1 MPILHWLNKDQAVK
15 TAKQS
20 SYRLLEEV
28 PGLSYGDQKTE
39 NMLIQGDNLE
49 ALKALIPFYAGKVK
63 CIFIDPPYNTKSAF
77 EHYDDNLEHS
87 QWLSLMYP
95 RLELLRELLS
105 KEGSI
110 WITVDDS
117 ETHYLKIICDEIFGR
132 RNFVS
137 NCIWQKKY
145 TIANDAK
152 WLSDS
157 HDHILVYALNKE
169 TWRPYLLERN
179 AEMDK
184 RYKNPDGHPKGVWK
198 STPLYAKRTGSEKE
212 KAFKFTFKNGYIWSP
227 PSGSSP
233 RFPASKLKEMDD
245 NNEIWFG
252 AKGDASPS
260 RKTFLNELKRSGTP
274 SSTIWLHGDAGHN
287 HEAREEVKVFDNQDA
302 FSTPKPE
309 RLIKRILELATKK
322 NDLVLDSFLG
332 SATTAAVAH
341 KMNRRYIGIE
351 LGEHAQTH
359 CQPRLK
365 KVVDGEQ
372 GGISKAVNWQ
382 GGGGFRFFK
391 LGQTVF
397 DEYGVLNT
405 EIKFPIL
412 AAHIWYAETRTPLA
426 TKSDTPFLGIHDGK
440 AYFLLYNGILG
451 DKRPQGGN
459 VLTSKVLEHLLQI
472 KKYSGPM
479 VIYGETSRLG
489 PSRLLQNNITFKQIP
504 YDVSAL

>member
-1 MPILHWLNKDQAVK
+1 MHWLNKDQAVK

-20 SYRLLEEV
+20 AYRLLEEV
-28 PGLSYGDQKTE
+28 PDLSYGDQNTE

-63 CIFIDPPYNTKSAF
+63 CIYIDPPYNTKSAF

-105 KEGSI
+105 EDGSI
-110 WITVDDS
+110 WVSIDDN
-117 ETHYLKIICDEIFGR
+117 EAHYLKVIMDEVFGR
-132 RNFVS
+132 RNFIS
-137 NCIWQKKY
+137 KIIWQKVFSPKNSARHFSVDHDY
-145 TIANDAK
+145 LIVYGKDSNK
-152 WLSDS
+152 WLPNPLPRTDKQ
-157 HDHILVYALNKE
+157 NK
-169 TWRPYLLERN
+169 
-179 AEMDK
+179 A
-184 RYKNPDGHPKGVWK
+184 YKNPDSDPRGVWM
-198 STPLYAKRTGSEKE
+198 SDNLTARNSYSLGIYTV
-212 KAFKFTFKNGYIWSP
+212 TT
-227 PSGSSP
+227 PSGRIIDGP
-233 RFPASKLKEMDD
+233 PPGTYWRISKVKLEEMDQD
-245 NNEIWFG
+245 NRIWWG
-252 AKGDASPS
+252 KDGDGVPRQKRFLSEVKDGRVPQ
-260 RKTFLNELKRSGTP
+260 TFWP
-274 SSTIWLHGDAGHN
+274 Y
-287 HEAREEVKVFDNQDA
+287 EEVGHTQEAKKEAVLLLSSDVFG
-302 FSTPKPE
+302 TPKPE
-309 RLIKRILELATKK
+309 RLIERVLHIASNEG
-322 NDLVLDSFLG
+322 DLILDSFLG

-351 LGEHAQTH
+351 LGEHAKTH

-365 KVVDGEQ
+365 KVIDGEQ

-382 GGGGFRFFK
+382 GGYGFRFFK

-405 EIKFPIL
+405 DIKFPTL

-426 TKSDTPFLGIHDGK
+426 PKSDSPFLGIHDGK

-459 VLTSKVLEHLLQI
+459 VLTSKVLGHLLQI
-472 KKYSGPM
+472 KEHNGPM

>member
-1 MPILHWLNKDQAVK
+1 LPILNWLNKDQAVK

-20 SYRLLEEV
+20 AYRLLEEV
-28 PGLSYGDQKTE
+28 PELSYGDQSTE

-63 CIFIDPPYNTKSAF
+63 CIYIDPPYNTKSAF

-87 QWLSLMYP
+87 QWLSLIYP

-105 KEGSI
+105 EDGSI
-110 WITVDDS
+110 WVSIDDN
-117 ETHYLKIICDEIFGR
+117 EAHYLKVIMDEVFGR
-132 RNFVS
+132 KNFVA
-137 NCIWQKKY
+137 NVLWQKR
-145 TIANDAK
+145 TSPDARIH
-152 WLSDS
+152 LGGA
-157 HDHILVYALNKE
+157 HDHIIIFAKSVNLSNFNK
-169 TWRPYLLERN
+169 LSISLEQ
-179 AEMDK
+179 EK
-184 RYKNPDGHPKGVWK
+184 KFKNPDSDPRGSWA
-198 STPLYAKRTGSEKE
+198 STDFTAQGWRPNQMYKLQAPNGSE
-212 KAFKFTFKNGYIWSP
+212 YDP
-227 PSGSSP
+227 PPGRCWGNIESEYTRLLADG
-233 RFPASKLKEMDD
+233 RM
-245 NNEIWFG
+245 WFG
-252 AKGDASPS
+252 KDGDS
-260 RKTFLNELKRSGTP
+260 RPRVKKYLSENEGI
-274 SSTIWLHGDAGHN
+274 SSWTWWTNSEVGHN
-287 HEAREEVKVFDNQDA
+287 QEAKKEINTIFGADNAFD
-302 FSTPKPE
+302 TPKPE
-309 RLIKRILELATKK
+309 RLLERILEISTVP

-332 SATTAAVAH
+332 SGTTAAVAH

-351 LGEHAQTH
+351 LGEHAKTH

-365 KVVDGEQ
+365 KVIDGEQ

-382 GGGGFRFFK
+382 GGYGFRFFK

-405 EIKFPIL
+405 DIKFPTL

-426 TKSDTPFLGIHDGK
+426 PKSDSPFLGIHDGK

-459 VLTSKVLEHLLQI
+459 VLTSKILEHLLQI
-472 KKYSGPM
+472 KEHDGPM